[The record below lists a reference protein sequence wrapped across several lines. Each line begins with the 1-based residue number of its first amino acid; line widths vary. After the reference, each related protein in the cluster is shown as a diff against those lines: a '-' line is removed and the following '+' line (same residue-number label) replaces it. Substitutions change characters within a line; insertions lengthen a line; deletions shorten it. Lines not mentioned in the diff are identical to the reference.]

1 METASANS
9 ILRAFERARKTM
21 EKNEQKI
28 ETEEEA
34 GFLVRGRPGQQRGY
48 QVFVRVVK
56 YVEGGT

>member
-1 METASANS
+1 
-9 ILRAFERARKTM
+9 M
-21 EKNEQKI
+21 EKNDEKI

-56 YVEGGT
+56 YVEGAE